1 MQISYDFLFVLKCI
15 ELEILPM
22 NRILFLDNSIDED
35 AYQPLSYWEALLLFP
50 YDLFR
55 VSAGEWPPELES
67 YSHILITGSAA
78 SVLDDTEW
86 MQAEVNLIQKAV
98 NKGKVILGSCFGH
111 QIIARSLFGMDAV
124 RKREKPEIGWPD
136 IQIVS
141 SDPLFGESGRTIHS
155 FIFHNDEVCTL
166 PQEKATI
173 IARSKQCDILI
184 FKVKDR
190 PVWGT
195 QPHFEMGIVQS
206 LRYIDLVKGNQVP
219 DRQSFFSAAQHMPK
233 DSGWVIPLMK
243 RFHETHPV

>member
-1 MQISYDFLFVLKCI
+1 
-15 ELEILPM
+15 
-22 NRILFLDNSIDED
+22 LD
-35 AYQPLSYWEALLLFP
+35 
-50 YDLFR
+50 
-55 VSAGEWPPELES
+55 S

-86 MQAEVNLIQKAV
+86 MQAEVDLIRKAV
-98 NKGKVILGSCFGH
+98 NRGKVILGSCFGH
-111 QIIARSLFGMDAV
+111 QIIARALFGLDAV

-166 PQEKATI
+166 PPEKAVI
-173 IARSKQCDILI
+173 IARSKQCDILV
-184 FKVKDR
+184 FKIKDR

-206 LRYIDLVKGNQVP
+206 LRYIDKVKGNQVP
-219 DRQSFFSAAQHMPK
+219 DRQSFFSSAEYMPK

-243 RFHETHPV
+243 RFHETRPV

>member
-1 MQISYDFLFVLKCI
+1 
-15 ELEILPM
+15 M

-141 SDPLFGESGRTIHS
+141 NDPLLGESGRTVHS
-155 FIFHNDEVCTL
+155 FIFHYDEVCML
-166 PQEKATI
+166 PEENATI
-173 IARSKQCDILI
+173 IARSKQCDILA
-184 FKVKDR
+184 FKVNDR
-190 PVWGT
+190 PVWGI
-195 QPHFEMGIVQS
+195 QPHFEMGIVQG
-206 LRYIDLVKGNQVP
+206 LRYLDNFKSNLVP
-219 DRQSFFSAAQHMPK
+219 DRKIFFSAARYMPK
-233 DSGWVIPLMK
+233 DSGWAIPLMMA
-243 RFHETHPV
+243 FHEAQPA